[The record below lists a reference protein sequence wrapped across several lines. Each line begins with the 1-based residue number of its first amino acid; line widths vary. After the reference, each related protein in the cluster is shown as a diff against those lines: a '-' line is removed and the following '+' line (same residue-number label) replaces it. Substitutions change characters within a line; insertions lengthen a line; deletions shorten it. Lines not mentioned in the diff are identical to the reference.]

1 MAIAYKSA
9 GSGST
14 TEASGG
20 NLAPLCPAVVDANDI
35 LILHAYYEGTVTAPT
50 TPSGWILIAN
60 NIPVETVG
68 RHYVFAKL
76 AIGTEDGTAI
86 SLGTPAV
93 TTMRTARIY
102 SFSGWTFGTIE
113 QNIGTVTTTT
123 HATDPVMPNVT
134 TSQVGHLAVA
144 LIFQA
149 DDNTMG
155 APTGVT
161 GGTWTQ
167 RVLYEQLATTPDSAL
182 ALYDCTPT
190 ANPGTVSGGTIATAN
205 DPTGSIGFS
214 IGYINIAPTTA
225 LNSPND
231 VATGVIV
238 TPTLAFTGTDTESDV
253 VEYEVQVDTDN
264 TFKLTDFGSTPSN
277 TTNSFNSG
285 YTLINKLNPVSF
297 NCILD
302 TFEIIINANIQGCKI
317 GIFYNTTDLT
327 HVCRESFTVNLVA
340 GLNIVNNKLNALAGD
355 LIGAFIPSGNGYSF
369 YIISSPTND
378 LVYNLGDSTD
388 GASRNYTLSPNTL
401 YLKASASNPLIKA
414 LSITDAGFTVGHP
427 FASGVQ
433 KEYTIQAPLENS
445 TEYFWRVRA
454 IDPSGSN
461 AWGDWSAVRSFTTEA
476 GNPILIP
483 QQTNHVHTADS
494 VVLTGLGVIALDI
507 SYIVDEYA
515 QSNFNTSFGLDG
527 ATSNGT
533 AVGQA
538 FTGNGS
544 KLYKAKFYISKTNS
558 PSGNVYAKLYALS
571 GTYGGTAI
579 PIGSALAT
587 SIPIDASIIPLT
599 KSWVEFS
606 FSVDYTLVNG
616 TKYFIVIEHLNT
628 NAANHLSIGV
638 DNSTSTHSGNY
649 ALFNTSSNPSVWVGF
664 DFGQDLIF
672 QVNSLLLHNHSADNV
687 TLSIVII
694 LVVQEASHNHISD
707 NVVIVPKYSLSV
719 NQTLHNH
726 SVDNVAITPKYTL
739 ASNQTVHNHIADN
752 IVITLSYTITVQES
766 LHTHSVDAV
775 VVTSKYTL
783 AVNDAVHSH
792 TTDNVL
798 IVPKY
803 ILSTNNAVHPQV
815 SDNVSIAVKYIV
827 TINDALH
834 SHSVDNIIVA
844 PKYNLVLQESSHTHQ
859 TDNVIL
865 DVAKLLVVADT
876 THLHT
881 ADNTA
886 IVPKYNLV
894 VADANHTHLVDN
906 TVLTVGLITLTVSD
920 SLHPHSTDSID
931 LQEGNVLVVQEA
943 SHSHISDNVIVAS
956 KYSLVVLTTV
966 HNHSVDNVVIVPKYS
981 LVTLDTLHTH
991 LVDNAVVVPKYN
1003 LVISETL
1010 HNHLVDAVILTTKYN
1025 LIVAGSLHAHLVDA
1039 VIVVPKYSLVIYK
1052 ALHSHSADNIV
1063 LIAELITLTINDSLH
1078 SHLVENVVLQSGAV
1092 LIVQE
1097 SNHNHTSDN
1106 VILTTKYD
1114 VVAQETL
1121 HNHSA
1126 DSITLQIST
1135 VLVIQDSAHNHVS
1148 DNIVLEVSVVLVVQ
1162 DANHVHLVENLSLT
1176 TKYDVIVADSLHS
1189 HLADNLDLQEGNVLT
1204 AQSSLHSHSVDNVV
1218 VAIKYSLV
1226 VPDSLHSH
1234 LSENVILV
1242 YEYLIV
1248 NDSTHNHI
1256 ADNVV
1261 LVPPHYGLYEI
1272 LELNSIITNT
1282 ISGKSFFI
1290 TEITL
1295 ESKITNIINLKSFIY
1310 E

>member
-9 GSGST
+9 GTGAT

-35 LILHAYYEGTVTAPT
+35 LILHAYYEGVVTAPL
-50 TPSGWILIAN
+50 TPSGWTLIAN
-60 NIPVETVG
+60 NIAVETVG

-76 AIGTEDGTAI
+76 AVGTEDGATI
-86 SLGTPAV
+86 SLGAPAV

-102 SFSGWTFGTIE
+102 SFSGWTYGTIA

-134 TSQVGHLAVA
+134 TSQAGHLAVA

-155 APTGVT
+155 SPTGVT

-167 RVLYEQLATTPDSAL
+167 RALYEQLATTPDSAL
-182 ALYDCTPT
+182 AIYDCIPT
-190 ANPGTVSGGTIATAN
+190 ANPGTISGGTIATAN
-205 DPTGSIGFS
+205 DPTGSIGFP

-225 LNSPND
+225 LNSPAD
-231 VATGVIV
+231 VATGVSL
-238 TPTLAFTGTDTESDV
+238 TPILAFTGTDAESDA
-253 VEYEVQVDTDN
+253 VEYNVQVDTVN
-264 TFKLTDFGSTPSN
+264 TFDSIPSTDWVQVGNSLAITNIGYPSITALSSTRIAFIDDTNDQLRTYDFNGTDWVQVGNSLAITNVGIPSITSLSSTRIAFIDDTN
-277 TTNSFNSG
+277 EQLRTYDIPLEPLPLIDALSTTN
-285 YTLINKLNPVSF
+285 
-297 NCILD
+297 
-302 TFEIIINANIQGCKI
+302 
-317 GIFYNTTDLT
+317 
-327 HVCRESFTVNLVA
+327 
-340 GLNIVNNKLNALAGD
+340 
-355 LIGAFIPSGNGYSF
+355 
-369 YIISSPTND
+369 
-378 LVYNLGDSTD
+378 
-388 GASRNYTLSPNTL
+388 
-401 YLKASASNPLIKA
+401 
-414 LSITDAGFTVGHP
+414 AGFTAGHP
-427 FASGVQ
+427 YTSGQQ
-433 KEYTIQAPLENS
+433 KEYTVQSALANS
-445 TEYFWRVRA
+445 TQYFWRVRA

-461 AWGDWSAVRSFTTEA
+461 TYGAWSAVRSFTTEA

-483 QQTNHVHTADS
+483 QQTNHAHTADN
-494 VVLTGLGVIALDI
+494 VVLSGLGVIALDI

-544 KLYKAKFYISKTNS
+544 KLDKAKFYISKTNS

-571 GTYGGTAI
+571 GTYGETAI

-628 NAANHLSIGV
+628 NATNHLSIGV

-672 QVNSLLLHNHSADNV
+672 QVNSLLLHSHSADNV
-687 TLSIVII
+687 TLSIVIN
-694 LVVQEASHNHISD
+694 LVVQEASHSHISD

-752 IVITLSYTITVQES
+752 IVITLSYTIAVQES

-775 VVTSKYTL
+775 VVTPKYAL

-943 SHSHISDNVIVAS
+943 SHSHISDNVVVAP